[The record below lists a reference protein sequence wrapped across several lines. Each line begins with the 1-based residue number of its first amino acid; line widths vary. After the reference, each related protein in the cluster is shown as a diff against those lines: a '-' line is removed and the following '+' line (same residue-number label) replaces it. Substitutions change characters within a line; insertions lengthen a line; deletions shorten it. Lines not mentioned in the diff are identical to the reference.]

1 MPDRTSVARATFRSG
16 LARAAIAVLAV
27 LLPARGAI
35 AFSGFQVG
43 RDGGDNMISRD
54 VQGARW
60 AIVENR
66 NDGILLGNVF
76 FPDGS
81 PPQFVWCSPT
91 SVVENDDP
99 SLATYTYDCFG
110 SSTCVA
116 ETCPDWVFIS
126 SVELN
131 GSFFEPPPFQPS
143 PTPGPAPTV
152 TPNSC
157 PTPAPTLSAAP
168 TAQPTA
174 KPTPAPTPVPTAKPT
189 AAPTAVPTPS
199 PVPTP
204 SQSPKPTPTPKA
216 PPLVVTPNKASIVFD
231 GTFLFV
237 ITGGVP
243 PYALHVTTGGTVKP
257 DVVPAAGGS
266 FVFTAHDSGTSTI
279 IVVDAATTLTTVDV
293 TVKPSPTPAPTP
305 KG

>member
-1 MPDRTSVARATFRSG
+1 M
-16 LARAAIAVLAV
+16 LALLAHAQAAL
-27 LLPARGAI
+27 

-43 RDGGDNMISRD
+43 RDGGDNIISRD

-60 AIVENR
+60 AIVEDR
-66 NDGILLGNVF
+66 ADGILLGNVF

-99 SLATYTYDCFG
+99 ALATYTYDCFG
-110 SSTCVA
+110 TSTCVA

-126 SVELN
+126 SVELS
-131 GSFFEPPPFQPS
+131 GTFFQPPPFQPS
-143 PTPGPAPTV
+143 PTPGPTATS

-157 PTPAPTLSAAP
+157 PTPAPTSSVAP

-216 PPLVVTPNKASIVFD
+216 PPLVVTPNKASVNFD

-237 ITGGVP
+237 ITGGIP
-243 PYALHVTTGGTVKP
+243 PYTLHVTTGGSVKP

-266 FVFTAHDSGTSTI
+266 FVFSADAAGTSTI
-279 IVVDAATTLTTVDV
+279 IVLDTATTLTTVDV

-305 KG
+305 KP